1 MQQTK
6 PEGSANIHSP
16 ILTNSE
22 KTIHMASLALLVPET
37 FSTRNY
43 SNMQA
48 KTS

>member
-22 KTIHMASLALLVPET
+22 KTTHMASPSASSPWDIL
-37 FSTRNY
+37 N
-43 SNMQA
+43 
-48 KTS
+48 